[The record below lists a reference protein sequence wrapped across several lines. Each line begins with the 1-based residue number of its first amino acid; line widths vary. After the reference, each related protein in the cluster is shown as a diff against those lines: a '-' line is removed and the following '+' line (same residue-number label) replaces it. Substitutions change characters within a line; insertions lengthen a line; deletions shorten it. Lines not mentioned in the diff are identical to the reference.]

1 MILLLSFDVRRRGGI
16 ERLTLQVQNSLES
29 TGHKVRLLTPQ
40 RLGPGALGRQLGR
53 MWFLLQLLPALW
65 RSKQVLS
72 MHVLMLKPLHWLK
85 WCRRQDQ
92 DLLCWVHGIEVW
104 GRNRTTQSQALSR
117 CRKLLASSQF
127 TREQLACIPCP
138 ISVVHPMADLID
150 PATPPAPLPGTLT
163 LLTVARMSRAESY
176 KGHSLIVEAL
186 NELHLRGELN
196 RGLLWEVVGEGDER
210 PELMQRVAD
219 LGLEP
224 WVHFHG
230 LLADKAL
237 QAAFARSSI
246 FLMPSFFSINERGEA
261 SGEGFGIVYLEAAL
275 AGRASIACAVGGQS
289 DLIRHGE
296 TGWLIPPESS
306 ALVQVL
312 RELIHTPHLA
322 VRRGIQA
329 RAHALEHF
337 SAQRFNCQLQD
348 ALRI

>member
-1 MILLLSFDVRRRGGI
+1 MILLLSFDVRRKGGI
-16 ERLTLQVQNSLES
+16 ERLTLQVQKSLEA
-29 TGHKVRLLTPQ
+29 TGHTVQLLTPQ
-40 RLGPGALGRQLGR
+40 RVGPGPLGRQLGR
-53 MWFLLQLLPALW
+53 LWFLLQLLPALW
-65 RSKQVLS
+65 RSQQVLS
-72 MHVLMLKPLHWLK
+72 MHVLMLKPLRWLG
-85 WCRRQDQ
+85 WCRRRDQ

-104 GRNRTTQSQALSR
+104 GRNRTTHSQGLSH
-117 CRKLLASSQF
+117 CRKLLASSGF
-127 TREQLACIPCP
+127 TRNQLACIPCP

-150 PATPPAPLPGTLT
+150 PATPPAPLPATLT

-176 KGHSLIVEAL
+176 KGHWLIVEAL
-186 NELHLRGELN
+186 DALHRRGDLQN
-196 RGLLWEVVGEGDER
+196 GLLWEVIGEGDER
-210 PELMQRVAD
+210 PELMQRVKELD
-219 LGLEP
+219 LEP

-230 LLADKAL
+230 PLSDKAL
-237 QAAFARSSI
+237 RAAFARSSV

-275 AGRASIACAVGGQS
+275 AGRASIACEEGGQS

-312 RELIHTPHLA
+312 RELIHTPSLA
-322 VRRGIQA
+322 IQRGLQA

-337 SAQRFNCQLQD
+337 SVQRFNKQLRE

>member
-29 TGHKVRLLTPQ
+29 TGHKVQLLTPK
-40 RLGPGALGRQLGR
+40 RLGPGCLGRQLGR

-85 WCRRQDQ
+85 WCRRRDQ

-104 GRNRTTQSQALSR
+104 GRNRTAQSRALSR
-117 CRKLLASSQF
+117 CRKLLASSRF

-150 PATPPAPLPGTLT
+150 PATPPAPLPATLT
-163 LLTVARMSRAESY
+163 LLTVARMSLAESY
-176 KGHSLIVEAL
+176 KGHRLIVEAL
-186 NELHLRGELN
+186 DELN
-196 RGLLWEVVGEGDER
+196 RQSELKNGLVWEVIGEGDER
-210 PELMQRVAD
+210 PKLMQRVAD

-224 WVHFHG
+224 WVQFHG
-230 LLADKAL
+230 PLSDKAL

-275 AGRASIACAVGGQS
+275 AGRASIACEVGGQS

-296 TGWLIPPESS
+296 TGWLIPPESA

-312 RELIHTPHLA
+312 RELIHTPNLA
-322 VRRGIQA
+322 VKRGRQA

-337 SAQRFNCQLQD
+337 SAQRFNCQLQE

>member
-16 ERLTLQVQNSLES
+16 ERLTLQVQTSLES
-29 TGHKVRLLTPQ
+29 TGHDVQLLTPQ

-53 MWFLLQLLPALW
+53 LWFLLQLMPALW
-65 RSKQVLS
+65 RSQQVLS
-72 MHVLMLKPLHWLK
+72 MHVLMLKPLRWLG
-85 WCRRQDQ
+85 WCRKEDQ

-104 GRNRTTQSQALSR
+104 GRNREIHSKALTR

-150 PATPPAPLPGTLT
+150 PALKPTPIPNTLN

-176 KGHSLIVEAL
+176 KGHQLIVEAL
-186 NELHLRGELN
+186 NELHIRGELN
-196 RGLLWEVVGEGDER
+196 QRLLWEVVGEGDER
-210 PELMQRVAD
+210 PELMQRVAE

-230 LLADKAL
+230 TLTDEELR
-237 QAAFARSSI
+237 AAFARSSI
-246 FLMPSFFSINERGEA
+246 FIMPSSFAINKRGEA

-275 AGRASIACAVGGQS
+275 AGRASIACELGGQS

-306 ALVQVL
+306 ALVKVL
-312 RELIHTPHLA
+312 LELIHTPNLA
-322 VRRGIQA
+322 KQRGLKA
-329 RAHALEHF
+329 RAHALKSF
-337 SAQRFNCQLQD
+337 SAHRFDNQLQE